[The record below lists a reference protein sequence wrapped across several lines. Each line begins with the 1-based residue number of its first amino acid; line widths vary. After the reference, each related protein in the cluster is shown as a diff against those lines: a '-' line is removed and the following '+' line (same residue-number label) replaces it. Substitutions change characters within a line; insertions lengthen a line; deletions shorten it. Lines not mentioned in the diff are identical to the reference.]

1 MEQVEAIWGLLVLLL
16 FQGSS
21 KTFLLVVV
29 RKYHTFCLDFSNNMF
44 EFGTE
49 LHTFPF
55 LITCFNLEL
64 NCIHLKKGAPWLTTM
79 FSLLIFFLLL
89 KYRIKALKFLIVCIN
104 QKNGL
109 HSYPPT
115 YNAGV
120 LYKSSI

>member
-49 LHTFPF
+49 LHTFEERST
-55 LITCFNLEL
+55 LAN
-64 NCIHLKKGAPWLTTM
+64 NHV
-79 FSLLIFFLLL
+79 FSVDFFSF
-89 KYRIKALKFLIVCIN
+89 IKIQN
-104 QKNGL
+104 Q
-109 HSYPPT
+109 S
-115 YNAGV
+115 V
-120 LYKSSI
+120 